1 MSKKLLLTTMDNPF
15 NPFDDFDN
23 WNDFDVSHG
32 YNTCSYLARIAK
44 TSSEL
49 SDEDNEEAINNAVE
63 EIARLNITGN
73 YKIVEQDS

>member
-1 MSKKLLLTTMDNPF
+1 MPKKLLLTTMDNPF

>member
-1 MSKKLLLTTMDNPF
+1 MPKKLLLTTMDNPF

-63 EIARLNITGN
+63 ESARLNITGN

>member
-1 MSKKLLLTTMDNPF
+1 MPKKLLLTTMDNPF

-23 WNDFDVSHG
+23 WNNFDVSHG

-49 SDEDNEEAINNAVE
+49 SDEDNEEAINSAVE